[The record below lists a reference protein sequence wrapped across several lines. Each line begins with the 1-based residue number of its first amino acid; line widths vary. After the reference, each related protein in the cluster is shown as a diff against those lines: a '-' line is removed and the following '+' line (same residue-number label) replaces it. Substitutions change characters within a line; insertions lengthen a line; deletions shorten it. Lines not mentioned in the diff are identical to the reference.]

1 MQHTVYI
8 KTDSSNRITEINS
21 SAFISDFS
29 GWIEVDKGD
38 EDRYHH
44 AQGNYLPTMLKDEN
58 DVYRY
63 KYENGKISE
72 RSADELSTDIS
83 DNIPVIPTDHERLE
97 TLETIFSE
105 IGSLSLISGIKLT
118 QFYKLQIKIGKIN
131 IEDVPFRWRE
141 QVRKELEENR

>member
-1 MQHTVYI
+1 M
-8 KTDSSNRITEINS
+8 
-21 SAFISDFS
+21 
-29 GWIEVDKGD
+29 GDK
-38 EDRYHH
+38 YHH

-72 RSADELSTDIS
+72 CSADELSTDIS